1 MIGLMPM
8 EVAIILM
15 VKGEMIT
22 SMLLRLV
29 TGYMAEMAM
38 TQ

>member
-15 VKGEMIT
+15 EKGEMIT
-22 SMLLRLV
+22 SMLLLLV
-29 TGYMAEMAM
+29 TGYMAAM
-38 TQ
+38 VMTP